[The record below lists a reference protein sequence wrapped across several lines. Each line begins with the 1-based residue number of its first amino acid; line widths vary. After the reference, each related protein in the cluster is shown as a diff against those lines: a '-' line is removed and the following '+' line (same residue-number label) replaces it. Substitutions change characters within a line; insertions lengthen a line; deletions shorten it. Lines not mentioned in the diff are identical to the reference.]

1 LVPKSSGPL
10 LVGLPL
16 KSFLSHVINKHDN
29 LDDPLYNRCN
39 HGEIKDR
46 TWLEKGSVIVELHI
60 HDVVP
65 GNIHLPRTLPLHK
78 HHHPS
83 PWK

>member
-1 LVPKSSGPL
+1 LSGNGN
-10 LVGLPL
+10 VIHVYAKF

-29 LDDPLYNRCN
+29 LDDPLFNRCN

-46 TWLEKGSVIVELHI
+46 TWLEKGSIIVELYV
-60 HDVVP
+60 HDVVR
-65 GNIHLPRTLPLHK
+65 GNIHLPPILPLHK

-83 PWK
+83 PWR